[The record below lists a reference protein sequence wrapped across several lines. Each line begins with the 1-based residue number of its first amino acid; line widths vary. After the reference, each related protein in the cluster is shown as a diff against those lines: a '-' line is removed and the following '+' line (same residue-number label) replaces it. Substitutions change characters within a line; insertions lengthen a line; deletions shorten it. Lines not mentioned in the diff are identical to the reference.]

1 MAGIGSTKRGLLK
14 NNRIWRTMMTVLM
27 ISLAKLLMGFI
38 FIGGPLIFL
47 MVLLGVR
54 DHRKLIVEGMV
65 SKELNS
71 PDLRG
76 LVVADTK
83 CALLSKRCRVEVDM
97 RDCSIEQIWDIIE
110 RLTVNLPSS
119 VRLVVNEVPIRSP
132 KAIFSL
138 EIRGMTQPRARR
150 GSVTLNVMS

>member
-1 MAGIGSTKRGLLK
+1 
-14 NNRIWRTMMTVLM
+14 MMTAIM
-27 ISLAKLLMGFI
+27 ISFVKLILGFI

-47 MVLLGVR
+47 LVLLDVR
-54 DHRKLIVEGMV
+54 DRRKLTVEGMV

-76 LVVADTK
+76 LVFADTK

-97 RDCSIEQIWDIIE
+97 RDCSIEQIWDVIE

-119 VRLVVNEVPIRSP
+119 VRLVVNEVPVRSP

-138 EIRGMTQPRARR
+138 DIKGMTQLQVRRA
-150 GSVTLNVMS
+150 SVTFHVTS